1 MTNKKDYLEDNMNFN
16 INKCCEEPEIKQLL
30 AGLDYFDSNG
40 ECVNKSKCWLVW
52 GNQKCEENKS
62 EREEKKL

>member
-40 ECVNKSKCWLVW
+40 ECVNKSKCWLV
-52 GNQKCEENKS
+52 
-62 EREEKKL
+62 